1 MPLQANQHIA
11 AVDLGSNSFHMIVVS
26 VDKLGHVRVLDRL
39 REAVRLGSGL
49 NAKGDLTLEAQ
60 LRALACL
67 QRFGDRIRQFP
78 STDVA
83 AVGTNTMRRAHNA
96 RAFLNLAEEALGHPI
111 SVISGRE
118 EARLIYLGVAHSLG
132 ANDKPEARRLVV
144 DIGGGSTEL
153 IIGQGYE
160 SLYTESLEMGCV
172 TGSKRFFDD
181 GNLTKSR
188 WKKAMTAAKLELM
201 PIERSYR
208 NVGWEAVSGASGTIK
223 AIGKVIQ
230 ELKLASYDI
239 SLANMQVIQERMVEA
254 KELSKLQLAGLSE
267 ERKPV
272 FAGGLAI
279 LMSVFEALNIE
290 RMTVSDGALREGLV
304 YERINRYEPSSDLR
318 GKTVSGL
325 QARFQ
330 LDKQHAQAVRT
341 TALALFDA
349 CQSVWKLTPELRDLL
364 AWAAEVHEIGLA
376 VSHNGY
382 HKHGA
387 YLLENFDLMGF
398 ATEEQHWLSV
408 LVRTHRRKIYPKL
421 FEVFDTKRA
430 QEALYLSVLLRLAT
444 LLHRSR
450 SGQVTATINQ
460 VKAESDSLSL
470 VFDGDEQQHSLL
482 FADLDEEK
490 KYLKEVKFKLKCSC

>member
-1 MPLQANQHIA
+1 MPLQAEQHIA

-26 VDKLGHVRVLDRL
+26 VDRLGHVRVLDRL
-39 REAVRLGSGL
+39 RESVRLGSGL
-49 NAKGDLTLEAQ
+49 NAQGELTIEAQ
-60 LRALACL
+60 LRAIACL

-83 AVGTNTMRRAHNA
+83 AVGTNTLRRARNS
-96 RAFLNLAEEALGHPI
+96 RAFLTMAQDALGHPI

-172 TGSKRFFDD
+172 TGSQRFFDD

-208 NVGWEAVSGASGTIK
+208 SVGWEAVSGASGTIK

-230 ELKLASYDI
+230 DMKLASYDI
-239 SLANMQVIQERMVEA
+239 TLDNMRAIQARMIDA
-254 KELSKLQLAGLSE
+254 KELSKLQLPGLSE

-290 RMTVSDGALREGLV
+290 RMSVSDGALREGLV
-304 YERINRYEPSSDLR
+304 YERINRYEPSNDLR

-330 LDKQHAQAVRT
+330 IDKQHAQAVRAT
-341 TALALFDA
+341 VLDLFDA
-349 CQSVWKLTPELRDLL
+349 CQAEWKLPPELRDLL
-364 AWAAEVHEIGLA
+364 GWAADLHEIGLA
-376 VSHNGY
+376 ISHHGY
-382 HKHGA
+382 HKHGG
-387 YLLENFDLMGF
+387 YLLDNFDLMGF
-398 ATEEQHWLSV
+398 STEEQHWLSV
-408 LVRTHRRKIYPKL
+408 LVRTHRRKIFPKL
-421 FEVFDTKRA
+421 FEIFDAKRTKQA
-430 QEALYLSVLLRLAT
+430 IYASVLLRLAV
-444 LLHRSR
+444 LLHRAR
-450 SGQVTATINQ
+450 SGRVAAQI
-460 VKAESDSLSL
+460 DSLKLDTDSLTL
-470 VFDGDEQQHSLL
+470 VFSGDEQQNALL
-482 FADLDEEK
+482 LADLEEEANQ
-490 KYLKEVKFKLKCSC
+490 LKEVKFKLKCS